1 MFLDP
6 NQMASAYYDKLR
18 ESQERD
24 DYIESQM
31 TEHKAYAIKRIY
43 KYCDPFVAEAIAA
56 TIACAYMNE
65 LPQAVDIVEKMR
77 LNDKHMAA
85 LNDDKERMCALII
98 QDFNDSN
105 EMESCY
111 GE

>member
-1 MFLDP
+1 MFPDP
-6 NQMASAYYDKLR
+6 YEMFNDYFEKLR
-18 ESQERD
+18 ESQQRD
-24 DYIESQM
+24 DYIDTQID
-31 TEHKAYAIKRIY
+31 EHKGYAIKKIY
-43 KYCDPFVAEAIAA
+43 KYCDPFIAEAIAA

-65 LPQAVDIVEKMR
+65 LPQAIDIVDKMR

-85 LNDDKERMCALII
+85 LNNDKERMWDLIK

-105 EMESCY
+105 EMERCY